1 MGVQKVPKKSNS
13 LFRRVKF
20 LCSSTERLLVVHKMR
35 KSWKPLIVTQE
46 ISVEQPCVQHAG
58 LGFSIV
64 IGKRL
69 ISNQS
74 IPYPGVLNTG
84 KGTAKGIIHLAV
96 LETVA

>member
-13 LFRRVKF
+13 LFRRVKL
-20 LCSSTERLLVVHKMR
+20 LCSSTEQFLVVHKMR
-35 KSWKPLIVTQE
+35 KSWKPLIVTHE

-64 IGKRL
+64 IEKRL
-69 ISNQS
+69 ISDQS
-74 IPYPGVLNTG
+74 IPYPGVINTS